1 MKNSFCGH
9 CGARLTKGA
18 KFCETCGRPIAE
30 SVVETK
36 SASPVGQG
44 KIERQMAGPIKAK
57 KHGVKWVWWLC
68 GGVLVA
74 LLAGVAVLV
83 LFFLHRAPAGGAIRL
98 REKDGMQEV
107 YIPAG
112 DFLMGASTQDDQAMD
127 DQFPQHTVNLDGFW
141 IDQHEVT
148 NAQYALCVAAGAC
161 STPQVLGSETRE
173 TYYDDPGYAK
183 YPVILISW
191 YQAKAY
197 CEWVE
202 GGLPT
207 EAQWEKA
214 ARSTD
219 GRSYPWG
226 NEKPVV
232 DQLNYAH
239 IVGDTSEVCH
249 YPLGNTPY
257 GLCDMAGNVWEY
269 ANDWYAADYYD
280 GSPSE
285 NPKGPTTGDSKV
297 IRGGSCFTDIYLV
310 STTARNSSNPN
321 IGYYD
326 DLGFRCVRP

>member
-1 MKNSFCGH
+1 MKNIFCGH

-18 KFCETCGRPIAE
+18 KFCETCGLPVAE
-30 SVVETK
+30 NVAGAQS
-36 SASPVGQG
+36 SPPGGQG
-44 KIERQMAGPIKAK
+44 KEEQSVPGAASAK
-57 KHGVKWVWWLC
+57 PHGKKWVWWLC
-68 GGVLVA
+68 GSVLVVLVA
-74 LLAGVAVLV
+74 AGVVLGM
-83 LFFLHRAPAGGAIRL
+83 FFLRRAPAGGATRL

-112 DFLMGASTQDDQAMD
+112 EFLMGASAADTQAID
-127 DQFPQHTVNLDGFW
+127 DQFPQRTVTLDGFW

-161 STPQVLGSETRE
+161 SAPQVLGSETRE
-173 TYYDDPGYAK
+173 VYYDDPGYAD
-183 YPVILISW
+183 YPVVLISW
-191 YQAKAY
+191 YQADTY

-214 ARSTD
+214 ARGTD
-219 GRSYPWG
+219 GRIYPWG
-226 NEKPVV
+226 DEKPVV

-239 IVGDTSEVCH
+239 VVGDTSEVCH
-249 YPLGNTPY
+249 YPSGATLY

-269 ANDWYAADYYD
+269 ASDWYAADYYD
-280 GSPSE
+280 GGPAE
-285 NPKGPTTGDSKV
+285 NPLGPTTGDSKV
-297 IRGGSCFTDIYLV
+297 IRGGSCFTDMYLV